1 MKILAIETSGGACS
15 AALWS
20 DGVLVRE
27 RIEPMARG
35 HAERLVPLIGEV
47 LAEAETAYRELDLIA
62 VTVGP
67 GTFTGMRVGLATAR
81 GIALATGRP
90 CLGVTSFECVL
101 EAARAEAEA
110 AWAAGLAA
118 LVVLDSRRSEV
129 FAQRFEAPAGL
140 PREPVVAPPEELAL
154 GGRDVGL
161 VVGTAAAAL
170 SEAGLGGTTRVLE
183 VAPSA
188 AAVARVAGRRWTA
201 GARPT
206 GFPDP
211 LYLRAPE
218 TGAAT
223 R

>member
-1 MKILAIETSGGACS
+1 
-15 AALWS
+15 
-20 DGVLVRE
+20 
-27 RIEPMARG
+27 MARG
-35 HAERLVPLIGEV
+35 HAERLVPLIAEV
-47 LAEAETAYRELDLIA
+47 MAQAGTAYAELDLIA

-90 CLGVTSFECVL
+90 CLGVTSFECVA
-101 EAARAEAEA
+101 EAARTEAEA
-110 AWAAGLAA
+110 AWAKGFAV

-140 PREPVVAPPEELAL
+140 PQEPMVATPEELAS
-154 GGRDVGL
+154 GGHDVGL
-161 VVGTAAAAL
+161 MVGTAAAAVAA
-170 SEAGLGGTTRVLE
+170 AGIGAGVAVLE

-188 AAVARVAGRRWTA
+188 AAVARVADRRWTA

-218 TGAAT
+218 TGSSA

>member
-1 MKILAIETSGGACS
+1 MKILAIETSAAACS
-15 AALWS
+15 AAVWS
-20 DGVLVRE
+20 DGVVRE
-27 RIEPMARG
+27 RTEPMARG

-47 LAEAETAYRELDLIA
+47 LAEAGAAYAELDLIA

-81 GIALATGRP
+81 GVALATGRP
-90 CLGVTSFECVL
+90 CLGVTSFACVL
-101 EAARAEAEA
+101 EAARSEAEA
-110 AWAAGLAA
+110 AWFAGGAV

-129 FAQRFEAPAGL
+129 FAQRFEAPDGL
-140 PREPVVAPPEELAL
+140 PQAPAVAPAEELA
-154 GGRDVGL
+154 GSGRNLGL
-161 VVGTAAAAL
+161 VVGNAAAAM
-170 SEAGLGGTTRVLE
+170 AATGLGSETAVLE

-188 AAVARVAGRRWTA
+188 AAVARVAARLWAA
-201 GARPT
+201 GVRPA

-223 R
+223 P

>member
-1 MKILAIETSGGACS
+1 MKILAIETSAAACS

-20 DGVLVRE
+20 DGVVRE
-27 RIEPMARG
+27 RTEPMTRG

-47 LAEAETAYRELDLIA
+47 LAEAEAAYAQLELIA

-67 GTFTGMRVGLATAR
+67 GTFTGMRVGLAAAR

-101 EAARAEAEA
+101 EAARSEAEA
-110 AWAAGLAA
+110 AWAEGGAV

-129 FAQRFEAPAGL
+129 FAQRFEAPDGL
-140 PREPVVAPPEELAL
+140 PRAPVVAAPEELA
-154 GGRDVGL
+154 GSGRSLGL
-161 VVGTAAAAL
+161 VVGNAAAAMAA
-170 SEAGLGGTTRVLE
+170 AGIGTGVALLE

-188 AAVARVAGRRWTA
+188 AALARVAARLWAA
-201 GARPT
+201 GMRPA
-206 GFPDP
+206 GLPDP

>member
-1 MKILAIETSGGACS
+1 MKILAIETSGAACS

-20 DGVLVRE
+20 EGDVRE
-27 RIEPMARG
+27 RTVPMARG

-47 LAEAETAYRELDLIA
+47 LAEAETAYRKLDLVA

-90 CLGVTSFECVL
+90 CLGVTSFDCVL
-101 EAARAEAEA
+101 EAAQAEAEV
-110 AWAAGLAA
+110 AWSAGLAV

-140 PREPVVAPPEELAL
+140 PQEPLVAPPEELASRAT
-154 GGRDVGL
+154 GVGL
-161 VVGTAAAAL
+161 VVGTAAAAMT
-170 SEAGLGGTTRVLE
+170 EAGLRGGTQVLH

-188 AAVARVAGRRWTA
+188 AAVARVANRRWTA
-201 GARPT
+201 GARPA

-218 TGAAT
+218 TGAVAQ
-223 R
+223 